1 MSFGNKDKK
10 TYNLNKTNYC
20 RNLLF
25 WRIYYAVKKNN
36 YLKASTMLIFTCSI
50 FATILNIEGSNCLN
64 KMNSLTNEPQKKI
77 NKTDQQQIQPQN
89 QVNQNQSDRVKKESF
104 ELLQYCFLVT
114 NLFVYSLYGIIIGVI
129 IIIAWYLKYK
139 RIWNKNIKKIDK

>member
-1 MSFGNKDKK
+1 M
-10 TYNLNKTNYC
+10 
-20 RNLLF
+20 F

-36 YLKASTMLIFTCSI
+36 YLKASTILIFTCSI

-64 KMNSLTNEPQKKI
+64 KINSLGNESQQKI
-77 NKTDQQQIQPQN
+77 NKTGQQIQPQN
-89 QVNQNQSDRVKKESF
+89 QVNQNQIEGAKNESF

-129 IIIAWYLKYK
+129 IIIVWYLKYN
-139 RIWNKNIKKIDK
+139 RIWSKNKKK

>member
-1 MSFGNKDKK
+1 M
-10 TYNLNKTNYC
+10 
-20 RNLLF
+20 F

-36 YLKASTMLIFTCSI
+36 YLKASTILIFTCSI

-64 KMNSLTNEPQKKI
+64 KINSLGNESQQKI
-77 NKTDQQQIQPQN
+77 NKTGQQIQPQN
-89 QVNQNQSDRVKKESF
+89 QVNQNQIEGAKNESF

-129 IIIAWYLKYK
+129 IIIAWYLKYN
-139 RIWNKNIKKIDK
+139 RIWSKNKKK

>member
-1 MSFGNKDKK
+1 M
-10 TYNLNKTNYC
+10 
-20 RNLLF
+20 F

-36 YLKASTMLIFTCSI
+36 YLKASTILIFTCSI

-64 KMNSLTNEPQKKI
+64 KINSLGNESQQKI
-77 NKTDQQQIQPQN
+77 NKTGQQIQPQN
-89 QVNQNQSDRVKKESF
+89 QVNQNQIEGAKNESF

-129 IIIAWYLKYK
+129 IIIVWYLKYN
-139 RIWNKNIKKIDK
+139 RIWSKNKKKIDK